1 MTKGTLPR
9 ESKLDPAALEA
20 LSRALG
26 KENVIT
32 NIEDRVCYS
41 YDATATRQKAIP
53 DVVIKASST
62 EEVSAVIKVADKYTI
77 PVYPCGARSGL
88 SGGSVPL
95 HGGIVLDTT
104 RMNRILEIN
113 PQDLMATVE
122 PGVVTK
128 RFQEEAARYKLFYP
142 PDPGSAE
149 FSTIGGNV
157 AECSGGMAGLKYGVT
172 RDYVLSLE
180 VVLPDGSVINTG
192 RKTLRSVAGYDLTRL
207 FVGSEG
213 TLGVFTKIT
222 IKLLPLPEKVETLM
236 VYFRD
241 PEQAVDAT
249 DAIILG
255 SRIIPKTLEF
265 VDEICINSV
274 RGYGG
279 AEGYVGTEIPKETKA
294 FLLIDVDGDKARVEG
309 DLVAVEKACEES
321 GAFQIIKARETKERE
336 ALWAIRKAIS
346 PSLFKV
352 AGRKLNEDICVPR
365 SKIKEV
371 LRELYSLGER
381 YSISSACFGH
391 IGDGNVHVNFLYGY
405 EEADEKKVEEMV
417 EYMLK
422 KVISIGGTI
431 TGEHGVGTAKAEY
444 LPIEVPAQ
452 ELELMKSLKK
462 FFDPKGIMNPGK
474 IFLS

>member
-1 MTKGTLPR
+1 MTKATLTR
-9 ESKLDPAALEA
+9 ESKVSPEALEA
-20 LSRALG
+20 LYRAVG
-26 KENVIT
+26 KENVKT
-32 NIEDRVCYS
+32 NIEELVCYS
-41 YDATATRQKAIP
+41 YDATATKPKGIP
-53 DVVIKASST
+53 DVVVKASST
-62 EEVSAVIKVADKYTI
+62 EEVSAVIKVADRYTI

-95 HGGIVLDTT
+95 LGGIVLDTT

-113 PQDLMATVE
+113 PQDLMAVVE

-128 RFQEEAARYKLFYP
+128 QFQDEAAKYKLFYP

-149 FSTIGGNV
+149 FSTLGGNV

-192 RKTLRSVAGYDLTRL
+192 RRTLRSVAGYDLTRL

-222 IKLLPLPEKVETLM
+222 VKLLSLPEKVETLM

-241 PEQAVDAT
+241 PEQAVDGA
-249 DAIILG
+249 DAVILG
-255 SRIIPKTLEF
+255 RRIIPKTLEF
-265 VDEICINSV
+265 VDEICINSI

-279 AEGYVGTEIPKETKA
+279 AEGYGGSNIPKEARA

-309 DLVAVEKACEES
+309 DLIAIEKACEES
-321 GAFQIIKARETKERE
+321 GAFQIIKAKEARERT

-346 PSLFKV
+346 PALFKV

-365 SKIKEV
+365 SKIKEI
-371 LRELYSLGER
+371 LKELYSLGER
-381 YSISSACFGH
+381 YSIPSACFGH

-405 EEADEKKVEEMV
+405 EEEDEKKVGEMV
-417 EYMLK
+417 EHMLK
-422 KVISIGGTI
+422 KIVSVGGTI
-431 TGEHGVGTAKAEY
+431 TGEHGIGIAKAEF
-444 LPIEVPAQ
+444 LPFEIPSQ
-452 ELELMKSLKK
+452 ELQLMKSLKK
-462 FFDPKGIMNPGK
+462 FFDPKDIMNPGK
-474 IFLS
+474 IFIS

>member
-1 MTKGTLPR
+1 MLKIHTSKETKV
-9 ESKLDPAALEA
+9 SPAALEA
-20 LSRALG
+20 LYRAIG

-53 DVVIKASST
+53 EVVIKASST

-122 PGVVTK
+122 PGVVTR
-128 RFQEEAARYKLFYP
+128 RFQEEVARHKLFYP

-149 FSTIGGNV
+149 FSTLGGNV

-192 RKTLRSVAGYDLTRL
+192 RRTLRSVAGYDLTRL

-213 TLGVFTKIT
+213 TLGVFTRIT
-222 IKLLPLPEKVETLM
+222 VKLIPLPEKIETLLA
-236 VYFRD
+236 YFRE
-241 PEQAVDAT
+241 PEEAADAADAV
-249 DAIILG
+249 ILG
-255 SRIIPKTLEF
+255 RGIIPKTMEF
-265 VDEICINSV
+265 VDGTCINSI

-279 AEGYVGTEIPKETKA
+279 AEIPEEAKA
-294 FLLIDVDGDKARVEG
+294 FLLIDVDGEASVVER
-309 DLVAVEKACEES
+309 DLLGVEEACR
-321 GAFQIIKARETKERE
+321 GNRAFQIITARTAKDRE
-336 ALWAIRKAIS
+336 ALWAIRRSIS
-346 PSLFKV
+346 PALFKV

-365 SKIKEV
+365 SKVKEV
-371 LRELYSLGER
+371 MRELYSIGER
-381 YSISSACFGH
+381 YSIHTACFGH

-405 EEADEKKVEEMV
+405 GEEDEKKVAEMV
-417 EYMLK
+417 ERMMR
-422 KVISIGGTI
+422 KVVSVGGTI
-431 TGEHGVGTAKAEY
+431 TGEHGIGIAKAEF
-444 LPIEVPAQ
+444 LPIEIPSQ
-452 ELELMKSLKK
+452 ELQLMKSLKK

-474 IFLS
+474 IFI

>member
-1 MTKGTLPR
+1 MALSMTKDTLPK
-9 ESKLDPAALEA
+9 ESKVSPAAMEA
-20 LSRALG
+20 LYRALG

-32 NIEDRVCYS
+32 LIEDRVCYS

-53 DVVIKASST
+53 DVIIKATST
-62 EEVSAVIKVADKYTI
+62 EEVSAVIKVADKFTI

-104 RMNRILEIN
+104 RMDRILEIN
-113 PQDLMATVE
+113 PNDLMATVE

-128 RFQEEAARYKLFYP
+128 RFQDEVAKYKLFYP

-149 FSTIGGNV
+149 FSTLGGNV

-192 RKTLRSVAGYDLTRL
+192 RRTLRSVAGYDLTRL

-222 IKLLPLPEKVETLM
+222 VKLIPLPERVETLLA
-236 VYFRD
+236 YFNA
-241 PEQAVDAT
+241 PEAAADAA
-249 DAIILG
+249 DGIILG
-255 SRIIPKTLEF
+255 QGIIPKTLEF
-265 VDEICINSV
+265 VDGICINSI

-279 AEGYVGTEIPKETKA
+279 AEIPEKANA
-294 FLLIDVDGDKARVEG
+294 FLLIDVDGEAS
-309 DLVAVEKACEES
+309 LVEKDVAGVEKTCWEH
-321 GAFQIIKARETKERE
+321 GAFQVVVAKTAKERE
-336 ALWAIRKAIS
+336 VLWAVRKSIS
-346 PSLFKV
+346 PALFKV

-365 SKIKEV
+365 SKIKEI

-381 YSISSACFGH
+381 YSIHSACFGH

-405 EEADEKKVEEMV
+405 GEEDEKKVAEMV
-417 EYMLK
+417 EQMLR
-422 KVISIGGTI
+422 KVVSVGGTI
-431 TGEHGVGTAKAEY
+431 TGEHGVGIAKAEF
-444 LPIEVPAQ
+444 LPLEVPSQ
-452 ELELMKSLKK
+452 ELQLMKSLKK

-474 IFLS
+474 IFIS